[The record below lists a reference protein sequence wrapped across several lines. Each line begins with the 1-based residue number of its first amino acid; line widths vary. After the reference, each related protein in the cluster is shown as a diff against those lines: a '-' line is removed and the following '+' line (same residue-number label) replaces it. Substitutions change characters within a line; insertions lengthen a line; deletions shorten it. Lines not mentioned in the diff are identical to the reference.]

1 MYQFNFTKTIMRYA
15 QQYTI
20 TKLTN
25 TVFIKGREVPGF
37 TDVSAIISLQPSS
50 NKILKMLE
58 SGDWSSADYIGF
70 QYSSDNLPDLKDTIT
85 GSIYGDLKCVEA
97 AEWGLYGVFV
107 SGWQRL
113 DAYQT
118 EEA

>member
-1 MYQFNFTKTIMRYA
+1 MYQFNFVKTIMRYA

-20 TKLTN
+20 TKLAN
-25 TVFIKGREVPGF
+25 TVFVKGREVNET
-37 TDVSAIISLQPSS
+37 TDVAAIISLQPSS

-70 QYSSDNLPDLKDTIT
+70 QYSSDNLPDLKDTMIGT
-85 GSIYGDLKCVEA
+85 IYGDLKCVER
-97 AEWGLYGVFV
+97 AEWGLYGVSV